1 MPKKPYLSVLK
12 ETIAKKLG
20 IKKSRIYVKAKEL
33 AIQGQIKTEDGIY
46 LLAAQSGINLNKFLP
61 SEKVQ
66 QIRGLLFQVKQPV
79 QASPVLT
86 HKPKEKNVNKNITV
100 NICKN
105 VTLRSSLLTEKIIVE
120 AKNMAEKVYPLLY
133 LFENSVREM
142 IIRVMRHAYGNN
154 WWDADM
160 KVSKDIKDKVKDRL
174 ANEANNP
181 WHGRRGAHPIYYTD
195 LEHLGQIVKN
205 NWPLFKQVLPS
216 QEWFSQ
222 RIKEI
227 SQSRNPVAH
236 MNPLAK
242 EDIERINVY
251 TRDWEKLI
259 NQKIGVI
266 P

>member
-1 MPKKPYLSVLK
+1 MPKKPHLAGLR
-12 ETIAKKLG
+12 ETIVKKLN
-20 IKKSRIYVKAKEL
+20 IKKSRIYAKAKEL
-33 AIQGQIKTEDGIY
+33 AIQAQTKTEDGIY

-61 SEKVQ
+61 AEKVAE
-66 QIRGLLFQVKQPV
+66 IRELLFQIKGST
-79 QASPVLT
+79 QAFGLLT
-86 HKPKEKNVNKNITV
+86 HKPKERNANKNITV
-100 NICKN
+100 NICRS
-105 VTLRSSLLTEKIIVE
+105 VTLNSSLLTEKTLLE

-142 IIRVMRHAYGNN
+142 IIRIMRHAYGNN

-160 KVSKDIKDKVKDRL
+160 KVSKDIKDTVKDRL
-174 ANEANNP
+174 AKETNNP

-216 QEWFSQ
+216 QEWFGQ
-222 RIKEI
+222 RVKEI

-242 EDIERINVY
+242 EDVERIKVY